1 MILNRMQNDRS
12 DCSSI
17 ISSLSTSSNYDVGE
31 DTDAMKIQPPREGA
45 GMIAA
50 KGNCLLTYAQKKCD

>member
-31 DTDAMKIQPPREGA
+31 DTDANEEPQEK
-45 GMIAA
+45 AA
-50 KGNCLLTYAQKKCD
+50 KGKCLLTYAQKKCD